1 MADYGVN
8 INLRVKGQ
16 SGLDRLNAKVKQ
28 LTRSVDDI
36 RQIDIMNPRN
46 TGGKAGQGARNEL
59 KDGDETILEI
69 YWNPLTIAERESIV
83 ARSGEGGSNEDF
95 ALNLMITKA
104 LDKNG
109 NRLFQDGHKASLRR
123 EVNATTLQD
132 IQLAMLNSGSEYK
145 LEEAKADLKS

>member
-1 MADYGVN
+1 MEAIELLKNKFGVSQKY
-8 INLRVKGQ
+8 LY
-16 SGLDRLNAKVKQ
+16 
-28 LTRSVDDI
+28 
-36 RQIDIMNPRN
+36 
-46 TGGKAGQGARNEL
+46 EF

-123 EVNATTLQD
+123 EVNAGVLQE
-132 IQLAMLNSGSEYK
+132 IQLAMLGSGDDYK
-145 LEEAKADLKS
+145 VEEAKADLKS

>member
-1 MADYGVN
+1 MEAIELLKNKFGVSQKY
-8 INLRVKGQ
+8 VY
-16 SGLDRLNAKVKQ
+16 
-28 LTRSVDDI
+28 
-36 RQIDIMNPRN
+36 
-46 TGGKAGQGARNEL
+46 EL
-59 KDGDETILEI
+59 KDGDETVLEI

-123 EVNATTLQD
+123 EVNAGTLQE
-132 IQLAMLNSGSEYK
+132 IQLAMLGSGDEYK

>member
-1 MADYGVN
+1 MEAIELLKNKFGVQQKY
-8 INLRVKGQ
+8 LY
-16 SGLDRLNAKVKQ
+16 
-28 LTRSVDDI
+28 
-36 RQIDIMNPRN
+36 
-46 TGGKAGQGARNEL
+46 EL